1 MTADGGGVVWSAAQK
16 GVKGMD
22 LGDLERA
29 VGGGSQP
36 EPEPEPEPGAGG
48 GRRKAPQA
56 AAEEK
61 AREKAAMIQAMQR
74 RVEGG
79 GAKQS
84 AAAPLTPAQ
93 QAVAQIKAADALLAE
108 GDCGESLETALGM
121 YCAAL
126 EHFGRRPKLEQKIAE
141 VEGRLGAE
149 GGRR

>member
-36 EPEPEPEPGAGG
+36 EPEPEPGAGG

-61 AREKAAMIQAMQR
+61 AREKAAMIQAMKR

-79 GAKQS
+79 GAKES

-108 GDCGESLETALGM
+108 GDCGAESLETALGM
-121 YCAAL
+121 YRAAL

>member
-61 AREKAAMIQAMQR
+61 AREKAAMIQAMKR
-74 RVEGG
+74 RVDGG
-79 GAKQS
+79 GVKEP

-108 GDCGESLETALGM
+108 G
-121 YCAAL
+121 
-126 EHFGRRPKLEQKIAE
+126 GRR
-141 VEGRLGAE
+141 
-149 GGRR
+149 

>member
-1 MTADGGGVVWSAAQK
+1 VTADGGGVVWSAAQK

-36 EPEPEPEPGAGG
+36 EPEPEPGAGG

-61 AREKAAMIQAMQR
+61 AREKAAMIQAMKR

-79 GAKQS
+79 GAKES

-108 GDCGESLETALGM
+108 GCAESLETLGL
-121 YCAAL
+121 YHAAL
-126 EHFGRRPKLEQKIAE
+126 AHFGRRPRLEQKIAE

-149 GGRR
+149 GGGR

>member
-36 EPEPEPEPGAGG
+36 EPEPEPGAGA

-56 AAEEK
+56 VAEEK
-61 AREKAAMIQAMQR
+61 EAREKAAMIAAMKR

-79 GAKQS
+79 GAKEP

-93 QAVAQIKAADALLAE
+93 QAVSQIKAADALLAE
-108 GDCGESLETALGM
+108 GRAESLETALGL
-121 YCAAL
+121 YRAAL
-126 EHFGRRPKLEQKIAE
+126 AHFGRRPKLEQKIAE

>member
-36 EPEPEPEPGAGG
+36 EPEPEPEPG

-61 AREKAAMIQAMQR
+61 AREKAAMIQAMKR

-79 GAKQS
+79 GAKES

-108 GDCGESLETALGM
+108 GDCVESLETALGM
-121 YCAAL
+121 YRAAL

>member
-36 EPEPEPEPGAGG
+36 EPEPEPGAGA

-56 AAEEK
+56 VAEEK
-61 AREKAAMIQAMQR
+61 AREKAAMIQAMKR

-79 GAKQS
+79 GAKEP

-93 QAVAQIKAADALLAE
+93 QAVSQIKAADALLAE
-108 GDCGESLETALGM
+108 GRAESLETALGL
-121 YCAAL
+121 YRAAL
-126 EHFGRRPKLEQKIAE
+126 AHFGRRPKLEQKIAE

-149 GGRR
+149 GGGR

>member
-36 EPEPEPEPGAGG
+36 EPEPEPGAGG

-56 AAEEK
+56 VAEEK
-61 AREKAAMIQAMQR
+61 AREKAAMIQAMKR

-79 GAKQS
+79 GAKEP

-93 QAVAQIKAADALLAE
+93 QAVSQIKAADALLAE
-108 GDCGESLETALGM
+108 GRAESLQTALGL
-121 YCAAL
+121 YRAAL
-126 EHFGRRPKLEQKIAE
+126 AHFGRRPKLEQKIAE

>member
-22 LGDLERA
+22 LGDLERS
-29 VGGGSQP
+29 VGGGSQ
-36 EPEPEPEPGAGG
+36 PEPEPEPGAGG

-56 AAEEK
+56 VAEEK
-61 AREKAAMIQAMQR
+61 AREKAAMIQAMKR

-79 GAKQS
+79 GAKEP

-93 QAVAQIKAADALLAE
+93 QAVSQIKAADALLAE
-108 GDCGESLETALGM
+108 GRAESLQTALGL
-121 YCAAL
+121 YRAAL
-126 EHFGRRPKLEQKIAE
+126 AHFGRRPKLEQKIAE

>member
-36 EPEPEPEPGAGG
+36 EPEPEPGAG

-56 AAEEK
+56 VAEEK
-61 AREKAAMIQAMQR
+61 AREKAAMIQAMKR

-79 GAKQS
+79 GAKEP

-93 QAVAQIKAADALLAE
+93 QAVSHIKAADALLAE
-108 GDCGESLETALGM
+108 GTACAESLQTALGL
-121 YCAAL
+121 YRAAL
-126 EHFGRRPKLEQKIAE
+126 AHFGRRPKLEQKIAE

>member
-1 MTADGGGVVWSAAQK
+1 MTGDGGGVVWSAAQK

-36 EPEPEPEPGAGG
+36 EPEPEPGG
-48 GRRKAPQA
+48 GGCRRKAPQA

-61 AREKAAMIQAMQR
+61 AREKVAMIQAMKR

-79 GAKQS
+79 GVKEP

-108 GDCGESLETALGM
+108 GDCNESLETALGL
-121 YCAAL
+121 YRAAL
-126 EHFGRRPKLEQKIAE
+126 VHFGRRPRLEQKIAE

-149 GGRR
+149 GGGR

>member
-36 EPEPEPEPGAGG
+36 EPEPGAGG

-56 AAEEK
+56 VAEEK
-61 AREKAAMIQAMQR
+61 EAREKAAMIAAMKR

-79 GAKQS
+79 GAKEP

-93 QAVAQIKAADALLAE
+93 QAVSHIKAADALLAE
-108 GDCGESLETALGM
+108 GTACAESLQTALGL
-121 YCAAL
+121 YRAAL
-126 EHFGRRPKLEQKIAE
+126 AHFGRRPKLEQKIAE